1 METYQAEHLF
11 RVLNALGEGPL
22 WHPVEKRL
30 YWTDILTGT
39 LYRTNTDLTI
49 LEKTF
54 LDIQVGA
61 FAFRKNGGMILASDH
76 GFMEWFFEDHQIA
89 YLWNPLIGQ
98 MGVRLNDGKVD
109 PAGRFWAGSLDF
121 QHQKAKLYRLDPD
134 GEHHTMLTGIG
145 ISNGIGWSPDHK
157 RMYYT
162 DSYQSTIYVFD
173 YDLESGD
180 ITNQKPF
187 VVLPKDEREIV
198 PDGLC
203 VDAEGYIWSAQWN
216 GWGITRYNPQGGAV
230 AHVEVP
236 AQRVTSCCFG
246 GENLDR
252 LLITTSRADLSEDA
266 LSNQPYA
273 GDVFV
278 CKVPVQGQET
288 NLFG

>member
-1 METYQAEHLF
+1 MKTYHAEHLF
-11 RVLNALGEGPL
+11 RVINALGEGPL
-22 WHPVEKRL
+22 WHPVEKQL

-39 LYRTNTDLTI
+39 LYRTNTALTSY
-49 LEKTF
+49 EKTY
-54 LDIQVGA
+54 LDMQVGA
-61 FAFRKNGGMILASDH
+61 FAFRKNGGMVLASDH
-76 GFMEWFFEDHQIA
+76 GFMEWTFEDHQSA

-98 MGVRLNDGKVD
+98 MGIRLNDGKVD
-109 PAGRFWAGSLDF
+109 PAGRFWAGSLDIP
-121 QHQKAKLYRLDPD
+121 HQKAKLYRLDPD
-134 GEHHTMLTGIG
+134 GEHHTMLTDIG
-145 ISNGIGWSPDHK
+145 ISNGLDWSPDHK

-162 DSYQSTIYVFD
+162 DSYQSTIYEFD
-173 YDLESGD
+173 YDIATGD

-187 VVLPKDEREIV
+187 VVLPNDERKIV

-216 GWGITRYNPQGGAV
+216 GWGIVRYTPQGEPV
-230 AHVEVP
+230 ARVEVP

-246 GENLDR
+246 GINLDH
-252 LLITTSRADLSEDA
+252 LLITTSRADLSDDA

-278 CKVPVQGQET
+278 CKVAVQGQET